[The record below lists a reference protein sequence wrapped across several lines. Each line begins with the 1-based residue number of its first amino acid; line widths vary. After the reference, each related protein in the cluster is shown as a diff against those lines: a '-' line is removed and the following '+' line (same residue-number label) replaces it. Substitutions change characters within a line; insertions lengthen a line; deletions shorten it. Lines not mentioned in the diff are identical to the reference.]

1 MAQCVVVA
9 TLLQEEIDACNAF
22 IRTRPTGS
30 TEDVARAVRV
40 MEAFLAH
47 YVQPVD
53 GDRPV
58 EPESGDDA
66 VERRDE
72 VVGDK
77 QAVVAHA

>member
-1 MAQCVVVA
+1 MAQCVVVK
-9 TLLQEEIDACNAF
+9 TLVQEIDACNAF

-30 TEDVARAVRV
+30 TEAVARAVRV
-40 MEAFLAH
+40 METFLAH

-66 VERRDE
+66 VEIRDE
-72 VVGDK
+72 VVGDEVS
-77 QAVVAHA
+77 AVAHA